1 MQRLRTTAFRRPK
14 FQHKGQ
20 RSRACLTPEAHS
32 CPPPQTVRMASP
44 DKRSV
49 GGSTELFFLCAST
62 IGVYLFQPISSFENH
77 QYRHA
82 SRHITSKENAFSPN
96 VSIKSP
102 ARFYLPVLCT
112 TLGLTNSMD
121 TLSCS
126 VSVTQPVINSA
137 AICDVGRL
145 TGVINHADGAPE
157 KISQGPCP
165 RS

>member
-1 MQRLRTTAFRRPK
+1 MFDT
-14 FQHKGQ
+14 
-20 RSRACLTPEAHS
+20 EAHS

-102 ARFYLPVLCT
+102 ARFYLPVLWT

-121 TLSCS
+121 TLFYS
-126 VSVTQPVINSA
+126 VFITRPEIDIA
-137 AICDVGRL
+137 RGCDAKGL
-145 TGVINHADGAPE
+145 NGVIDHADWISE
-157 KISQGPCP
+157 KISQRARP